1 MKLNKLYFGT
11 AGIPGISNGTIPKIK
26 DATVSGIHQVA
37 SFELNAL
44 EIEFVRGVYLK
55 PSNSEQLELIRKTSE
70 EKNISLSIHCP
81 YYINL
86 SSLDSEIIR
95 NSVGYI
101 SQSLIVGQ
109 LIGAKVALFHPGYFQ
124 KQERADV
131 LTKISTGIE
140 KIIETV
146 EKKGNHEKIHI
157 GLELT
162 GKETQVGSLEDIF
175 YFYEKYKVEG
185 VLPVIDFSHQHARKN
200 GYFGEQ
206 KNINSFFEQLS
217 SYPDYIKKMHMHMS
231 GINYSEKGE
240 RNHLMFEDKTNDFP
254 YKKILEKLKEI
265 KAEGTIICESPIPYR
280 DAQLLKKEYE
290 KL

>member
-1 MKLNKLYFGT
+1 MNKMLFGT
-11 AGIPGISNGTIPKIK
+11 AGVPGISKNSLPKIK
-26 DATVSGIHQVA
+26 DTTTLGIHQVA
-37 SFELNAL
+37 SFGLNAL
-44 EIEFVRGVYLK
+44 EVEFVRGVYLK
-55 PSNSEQLELIRKTSE
+55 PSNSEQLSVIKKTAI
-70 EKNISLSIHCP
+70 EKEVSLSIHCP
-81 YYINL
+81 YYVNL
-86 SSLDSEIIR
+86 SSLDDEIIR

-109 LIGAKVALFHPGYFQ
+109 LIGSNVALFHPGYFQ
-124 KQERADV
+124 KQEHKV
-131 LTKISTGIE
+131 IIEKISKGLE

-146 EKKGNHEKIHI
+146 EKKGNKEKIHI

-175 YFYEKYKVEG
+175 YFFEKYKEEG

-200 GYFGEQ
+200 GYFREQ
-206 KNINSFFEQLS
+206 KNINSFFEKLK
-217 SYPDYIKKMHMHMS
+217 SYPDYCKKMHMHMS

-254 YKKILEKLKEI
+254 YIKILEKLKEI
-265 KAEGTIICESPIPYR
+265 KAEGTIICESPIPYK
-280 DAQLLKKEYE
+280 DALLLKEIYK

>member
-1 MKLNKLYFGT
+1 MSKLLFGT
-11 AGIPGISNGTIPKIK
+11 AGIPDVSNGPLPKIK
-26 DATVSGIHQVA
+26 DATVLGIHKVS
-37 SFELNAL
+37 SFNLDAL

-55 PSNSEQLELIRKTSE
+55 PSNKEQLETIKSTSI
-70 EKNISLSIHCP
+70 EKNVSLSIHCP

-86 SSLDSEIIR
+86 SSLDNEIIR

-109 LIGAKVALFHPGYFQ
+109 LIGAKVALFHPGFFQ
-124 KQERADV
+124 KQERVEV
-131 LTKISTGIE
+131 LTKISTGLE

-175 YFYEKYKVEG
+175 YFYEKYKAEG

-200 GYFGEQ
+200 GYFREQ
-206 KNINSFFEQLS
+206 KNINSFFEELS
-217 SYPDYIKKMHMHMS
+217 SYPDYLKKMHMHMS

-265 KAEGTIICESPIPYR
+265 KAEGTIICESPIPYQ
-280 DAQLLKKEYE
+280 DAQLLKRI
-290 KL
+290 

>member
-1 MKLNKLYFGT
+1 MSKLLFGT
-11 AGIPGISNGTIPKIK
+11 AGIPGISNGPIPKIK

-37 SFELNAL
+37 SFNLDAL

-55 PSNSEQLELIRKTSE
+55 TSNPEQLELIKKTSE
-70 EKNISLSIHCP
+70 DKNVSLSIHCP

-95 NSVGYI
+95 NSIGYI

-109 LIGAKVALFHPGYFQ
+109 LIGSRIALFHPGYFQ
-124 KQERADV
+124 KQERAEV
-131 LTKISTGIE
+131 LDTISKGID

-146 EKKGNHEKIHI
+146 EKKGNHKKIHI

-175 YFYEKYKVEG
+175 YFYEKYKDLG

-200 GYFGEQ
+200 GYFKEQ
-206 KNINSFFEQLS
+206 KNLDSFFEKLD
-217 SYPDYIKKMHMHMS
+217 SYPDYLKNMHMHMS

-240 RNHLMFEDKTNDFP
+240 RNHLMLTDKTNDFP
-254 YKKILEKLKEI
+254 YKKILEKLKER
-265 KAEGTIICESPIPYR
+265 KAEGTIICESPIPYE
-280 DAQLLKKEYE
+280 DAQLLKKEYT

>member
-11 AGIPGISNGTIPKIK
+11 AGIPGISNGIIPKIK

-131 LTKISTGIE
+131 LKMISTGLE

-146 EKKGNHEKIHI
+146 EKKGNQEKIHI

-175 YFYEKYKVEG
+175 YFYEKYKAEG

-200 GYFGEQ
+200 GYFKDK
-206 KNINSFFEQLS
+206 KNLDSFFEQLD
-217 SYPDYIKKMHMHMS
+217 SYPDYLKNMHAHIS
-231 GINYSEKGE
+231 GINYTEKGE
-240 RNHLMFEDKTNDFP
+240 RNHLMLEESDMP
-254 YKKILEKLKEI
+254 YKEILKKLKEI
-265 KAEGTIICESPIPYR
+265 KAEGTIICESPIPYL
-280 DAQLLKKEYE
+280 DAQLLKKEWE
-290 KL
+290 K